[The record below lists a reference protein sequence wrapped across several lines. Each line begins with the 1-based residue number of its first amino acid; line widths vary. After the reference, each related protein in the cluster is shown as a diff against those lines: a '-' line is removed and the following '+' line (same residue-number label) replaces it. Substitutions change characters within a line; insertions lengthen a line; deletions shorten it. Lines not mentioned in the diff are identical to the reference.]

1 MKPITD
7 LKNKYSGR
15 DIWCIAAGSSMD
27 FVNPSFFEGKV
38 VIGQNQVYKK
48 YPCSYVLMKDLKESP
63 RFTRSVEQLKAI
75 DIPLIYSKYHAGHYS
90 GGLNNTDYKNSYVYE
105 HADNG
110 SDLQYHLDVIGT
122 DKMASKRS
130 SMTSIMNIAAYM
142 GAKNIIICGVDCGT
156 INGNVY
162 FDGYTET
169 DWISGENNPQIKNWL
184 GATDSLNIT
193 IRDKIKQEYNCNI
206 YSLNPFINFKLDGN
220 EFKPC

>member
-1 MKPITD
+1 MQ
-7 LKNKYSGR
+7 
-15 DIWCIAAGSSMD
+15 
-27 FVNPSFFEGKV
+27 
-38 VIGQNQVYKK
+38 QN
-48 YPCSYVLMKDLKESP
+48 
-63 RFTRSVEQLKAI
+63 
-75 DIPLIYSKYHAGHYS
+75 
-90 GGLNNTDYKNSYVYE
+90 
-105 HADNG
+105 
-110 SDLQYHLDVIGT
+110 
-122 DKMASKRS
+122 
-130 SMTSIMNIAAYM
+130 NIA
-142 GAKNIIICGVDCGT
+142 NCGT